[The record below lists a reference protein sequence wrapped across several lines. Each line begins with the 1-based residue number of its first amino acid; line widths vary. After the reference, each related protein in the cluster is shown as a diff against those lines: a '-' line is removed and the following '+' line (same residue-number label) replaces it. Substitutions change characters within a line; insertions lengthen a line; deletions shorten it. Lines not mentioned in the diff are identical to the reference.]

1 MVNTTNVPQ
10 MRRQDTDYANPPKKV
25 ALLTA
30 GGLAPCLSSAVGALI
45 TEYAVKHPSVEII
58 CYCNGYKGLLTGESI
73 FVTPGIRATASALH
87 MHGGSPI
94 GNSRVKMTNVKD
106 CVKRG
111 LVKEGEDPQRVAADQ
126 LIKDGVEVLHTIGGD
141 DTNTAAA
148 DLAAFLAK
156 EGYNLTV
163 IGLPKTIDNDVFP
176 ITQSLGAWTA
186 AEQGAMFFE
195 NVGAEA
201 TANPKMMIVHEVM
214 GRDCG
219 WLTAATAAK
228 YRERLKE
235 RQLLPMIGVTLQR
248 LDVHGVYVP
257 ELSIDLEKEAERLR
271 AILETNDSV
280 NIFISEGAGVKD
292 IVAKMEAEGKEVQ
305 RDAFG
310 HVKLDAINPG
320 KYFADSFSA
329 LLGCEKVLVQKSGY
343 FARAA
348 PANAEDLELINKS
361 CAVAVE
367 MACKRVPG
375 VVGMD
380 ENKDNELRCCEFPRI
395 KGGKHF
401 DITETWYVDMMAQLG
416 QPIVPAQA

>member
-1 MVNTTNVPQ
+1 
-10 MRRQDTDYANPPKKV
+10 MRRQDTDPALPPKKV

-58 CYCNGYKGLLTGESI
+58 CYVNGYKGLLLGESI
-73 FVTPGIRATASALH
+73 VVTPGIRATASALH
-87 MHGGSPI
+87 LHGGSPI
-94 GNSRVKMTNVKD
+94 GNSRVKLTNVKD

-111 LVKEGEDPQRVAADQ
+111 LIKEGEDPQRVAADQ

-141 DTNTAAA
+141 DTNMAAA
-148 DLAAFLAK
+148 DLSAFLAK
-156 EGYNLTV
+156 EGYALCV

-186 AEQGAMFFE
+186 AEEGAKFFE

-201 TANPKMMIVHEVM
+201 TANPRMMIVHEVM

-228 YRERLKE
+228 YRERLAE
-235 RQLLPMIGVTLQR
+235 RPLLPMIGLTEKR

-257 ELSIDLEKEAERLR
+257 ELSIDLEAEATRLK
-271 AILETNDSV
+271 AILDANDSV
-280 NIFISEGAGVKD
+280 NVFISEGAGVKD

-310 HVKLDAINPG
+310 HVKLDTINPG
-320 KYFADSFSA
+320 KYFADTVA
-329 LLGCEKVLVQKSGY
+329 AMIGAEKVLVQKSGY
-343 FARAA
+343 YARAA
-348 PANAEDLELINKS
+348 PANKADLKLIKETAELAVQQACMRAS
-361 CAVAVE
+361 GVCAQDEDQGGE
-367 MACKRVPG
+367 M
-375 VVGMD
+375 
-380 ENKDNELRCCEFPRI
+380 RCIEFPRI
-395 KGGKHF
+395 KGGKPF
-401 DITETWYVDMMAQLG
+401 DVSTKWFTEMLSEIG
-416 QPIVPAQA
+416 QPLPQAFPVGK